1 MPENLP
7 LGADELTMTA
17 ISLQDVSKAYRIYA
31 RPADRLKEVLLRGR
45 TYHQDFWALREIN
58 LEVPTGTTFGIIG
71 QNGSGKSTLLQLM
84 AGIVRP
90 TSGAVQVK
98 GRVAALLEL
107 GAGFNAEFT
116 GRQNV
121 FINGSILGLS
131 RQEMEQRFETIARFA
146 EIGPFIDQPVKTYS
160 SGMVLRLAFAVAANV
175 DPDVLLIDEHLSVG
189 DAMFQ
194 RRCFQRMEEFQK
206 RGKTIVLVSHDIG
219 LARNFCQRVIL
230 LDRGHMVQE
239 GNPLTIAN
247 IYEELVCR
255 REDEYVRWLRGE
267 SSDGGT
273 PGWSADDLLSV
284 VPPADDPDPLEEV
297 TEHRYG
303 TGDAEITRIE
313 LLNQERIPTMVA
325 ETGKQYIA
333 VLTIRFHRRI
343 EQPFVGMNI
352 DTIRG
357 VKVCGLNSRH
367 MNIDFGPQEAGGTL
381 AVEFHHTVHLNPGTY
396 FYSFGVQEW
405 RDGHVRP
412 LDRRNGA
419 LRFRVV
425 GGRHY
430 IGLTTLAG
438 TITHCAGEPQ
448 IG

>member
-1 MPENLP
+1 
-7 LGADELTMTA
+7 MTA
-17 ISLQDVSKAYRIYA
+17 ISLENVSKAYRIYA

-45 TYHQDFWALREIN
+45 TYHQDFWALREIS
-58 LEVPTGTTFGIIG
+58 LDVSTGTTLGIIG
-71 QNGSGKSTLLQLM
+71 QNGSGKSTLLQIM

-90 TSGAVQVK
+90 SSGAVQIN

-121 FINGSILGLS
+121 FINGSILGFS
-131 RQEMEQRFETIARFA
+131 RQEMERRFEAIARFA
-146 EIGPFIDQPVKTYS
+146 EIGSFIDQPVKTYS
-160 SGMVLRLAFAVAANV
+160 SGMVLRLAFGVAANV

-189 DAMFQ
+189 DMMFQ

-219 LARNFCQRVIL
+219 LVRNFCQRAVFI
-230 LDRGHMVQE
+230 DRGRVVQT
-239 GNPLTIAN
+239 GNPLTVTN
-247 IYEELVCR
+247 IYEEMICR
-255 REDEYVRWLRGE
+255 REDEYLRWLRGGPPEE
-267 SSDGGT
+267 SA
-273 PGWSADDLLSV
+273 PGWSGDALLSAT
-284 VPPADDPDPLEEV
+284 PADDPDPIEET
-297 TEHRYG
+297 TEYRYG

-313 LLNQERIPTMVA
+313 LLNQERMPTVVA
-325 ETGKQYIA
+325 ETGKSYIA
-333 VLTIRFHRRI
+333 ALTIRFHRRI

-352 DTIRG
+352 DTVRG

-367 MNIDFGPQEAGGTL
+367 MNIDFGPQEAEETL
-381 AVEFHHTVHLNPGTY
+381 TVEFHHTVHLNPGTY

-405 RDGHVRP
+405 HDGHVRP

-430 IGLTTLAG
+430 IGLTALAG

-448 IG
+448 VE

>member
-17 ISLQDVSKAYRIYA
+17 ISLRDVSKAYRIYA
-31 RPADRLKEVLLRGR
+31 RPADRLKEILLRGR
-45 TYHQDFWALREIN
+45 TYHQDFWALREISF
-58 LEVPTGTTFGIIG
+58 EVPTGTTFGIIG
-71 QNGSGKSTLLQLM
+71 QNGSGKSTLLQIM

-90 TSGAVQVK
+90 TSGAVQVN

-131 RQEMEQRFETIARFA
+131 RQEMERRFDAIARFA
-146 EIGPFIDQPVKTYS
+146 EIGPFIDRPVKTYS

-175 DPDVLLIDEHLSVG
+175 DPDILLIDEHLSVG

-219 LARNFCQRVIL
+219 LVRNFCQRAIF
-230 LDRGHMVQE
+230 LDRGRVVQA

-255 REDEYVRWLRGE
+255 REDEYLRWLRGE
-267 SSDGGT
+267 SPEGGT
-273 PGWSADDLLSV
+273 PGWSGDDLLAV
-284 VPPADDPDPLEEV
+284 APADDSDPLEEV

-313 LLNQERIPTMVA
+313 LLNQERIPTVVA

-333 VLTIRFHRRI
+333 ALTIRFHQRI

-367 MNIDFGPQEAGGTL
+367 MNIDLGPQEAGGTL
-381 AVEFHHTVHLNPGTY
+381 MVEFQHTVHLNPGTY

-405 RDGHVRP
+405 HEGHVRP

-448 IG
+448 IE

>member
-1 MPENLP
+1 
-7 LGADELTMTA
+7 MTA
-17 ISLQDVSKAYRIYA
+17 ISLRDVSKAYRIYA
-31 RPADRLKEVLLRGR
+31 RPTDRLKEVLLRGR
-45 TYHQDFWALREIN
+45 TYHQDFWALREIS

-71 QNGSGKSTLLQLM
+71 QNGSGKSTLLQIM

-90 TSGAVQVK
+90 SSGAVQVN

-107 GAGFNAEFT
+107 GAGFNSEFT
-116 GRQNV
+116 GRENV
-121 FINGSILGLS
+121 FINGSILGFS
-131 RQEMEQRFETIARFA
+131 RQEMERRFEAIARFA
-146 EIGPFIDQPVKTYS
+146 EIGPFIEQPVKTYS

-175 DPDVLLIDEHLSVG
+175 DPDILLIDEHLSVG
-189 DAMFQ
+189 DTMFQ

-230 LDRGHMVQE
+230 LDRGRVVQG
-239 GNPLTIAN
+239 GNPLTVAN

-255 REDEYVRWLRGE
+255 REDEYLRWLRGE
-267 SSDGGT
+267 SPEGGT
-273 PGWSADDLLSV
+273 PGWSGDELASMA
-284 VPPADDPDPLEEV
+284 PADDPDPLEEV
-297 TEHRYG
+297 TEYRYG
-303 TGDAEITRIE
+303 TRDAEITRIE
-313 LLNQERIPTMVA
+313 LLNQERMPTVVA

-333 VLTIRFHRRI
+333 ALTIRFHQRI

-367 MNIDFGPQEAGGTL
+367 MNIDLGPQEAGGTL
-381 AVEFHHTVHLNPGTY
+381 TVEFHHTMHLNPGTY

-405 RDGHVRP
+405 REGHVRP